1 MAFDRNENDGASRV
15 LVVDDDEAL
24 TGVYERLLRQE
35 GYAVD
40 VAYDGSSALDAVDTH
55 RPDLVLLD
63 VVLPGLD
70 GFEICRRLKRNSATR
85 LTPVVLVTAHHERE
99 NRITGVQAGAD
110 DFLSKPV
117 DTQELLARIRS
128 LVRLKRYT
136 DDLDSASSIIMMLAV
151 MIESRDGYTEGHCH
165 RMANYATALGRNLGL
180 TEEELQTLRRGGYL
194 HDIGMLAIPDT
205 VLRKTGALDPDE
217 YELIKSH
224 TVIGDGLCAHLRSLQ
239 PVRGIV
245 RHHHE
250 RLDGSGYPDGL
261 RGDQIPLLAQIIG
274 LVDVY
279 DAITT
284 QRPYQ
289 QPQPIEQTLEML
301 WGQAHRGWRRA
312 DLTERFVSLIQGGAF
327 DTFTADPTVSWTG
340 PAR

>member
-1 MAFDRNENDGASRV
+1 MGSDRNDNDGASRV
-15 LVVDDDEAL
+15 LVVDDDQAL
-24 TGVYERLLRQE
+24 TGVYERLLRE
-35 GYAVD
+35 DGYAVD
-40 VAYDGSSALDAVDTH
+40 VAYDGSAALDVIDTR

-70 GFEICRRLKRNSATR
+70 GFEVCRRLKRNLATR
-85 LTPVVLVTAHHERE
+85 LMPVVLVTAHHERE
-99 NRITGVQAGAD
+99 NRLEGLLAGAD

-165 RMANYATALGRNLGL
+165 RMANYATALGRGMGL
-180 TEEELQTLRRGGYL
+180 SEEDLQTLRRGGFL

-261 RGDQIPLLAQIIG
+261 LGDQIPLLAQIIG

-279 DAITT
+279 DALTT

-289 QPQPIEQTLEML
+289 EAQPVEQTLEML
-301 WGQAHRGWRRA
+301 WGEVHRGWRRA
-312 DLTERFVSLIQGGAF
+312 DLTECFVDLIRSGAF
-327 DTFTADPTVSWTG
+327 ETFSTDQAVSWTG
-340 PAR
+340 SAR